1 MARRL
6 FWLALVADILGRQA
20 ATAQRLLVS
29 ENGDTTPIPH
39 WDLQSSSETSEDLA
53 FLAQA
58 GADTSSW
65 HHVPVSKCTL
75 MGCLLH
81 IGVYDDDELWF
92 SNNLESF
99 DWRQFTVPW
108 VYRHEFSLAPEAGQ
122 HYFLQT
128 HGITSRGDIYLNGEL
143 VADRE
148 FQSGSYSG
156 HEYDIT
162 SLVVEENA
170 LLIQVHPTSYY
181 HDLALGFIDWN
192 PSPPDNGTGLWR
204 PVTLKQTG
212 GVSLGPLS
220 ALVSVNP
227 GSVTLRATVRNLE
240 DEEVEVSVRAVISEP
255 GGFARHIVDQTVPLG
270 PGESQVVEFN
280 KTFEDPKTW
289 WPKQWGEQPL
299 YSATLS
305 VSVDDILSDTVQQKF
320 GLRTVTS
327 KVDKD
332 DDIVFS
338 INGRPFQ
345 VIGGGYSADMFLR
358 FDPERFEAIAKYM
371 LDMGLNTIRLE
382 GNNEQPELYEIADR
396 LGLMVM
402 AGWECCNKWESWEY
416 NRELAIDT
424 PDYWDERDY
433 ADANATMYHEAQM
446 LQTHPSMLAFLIGS
460 DFWPDDRA
468 TKIYVDALRHSNWQ
482 LPIVPAASKR
492 GYPEL
497 LGRSG
502 MKMNGP
508 YDWVPPNYWYDTEPS
523 EDRLGAAFGFGS
535 ELGAGVGTPEMGSL
549 KKFLTDEDM
558 DDLWLRPNKGL
569 YHMST
574 NVSQFY
580 NRRIYNE
587 GLFNRYGPPKSLED
601 YLRKAQ
607 IMDYEAIR
615 AEHEAFASRWS
626 TGRIA
631 TGMIYWMLVNAW
643 PSLHWNQFDHYLHP
657 AGTYFGSKVGA
668 RIEHVSYNYVD
679 RGVWLINRSLDRSGP
694 RTVTVEVVD
703 LHGNEVASETYAA
716 ETVPNVAS
724 RVADVPGL
732 GNTTDVVFI
741 RLVLRDSESEILS
754 RNVYWI
760 APSVDQLDWG
770 SSTWYY
776 TPVAR
781 FSDYSSLFD
790 MQPASIETAVTV
802 SKEEG
807 DGSWTHTVVLEN
819 TSTVPVFFI
828 RLNAIDEDGQDVN
841 PVTWSDNYV
850 TLWPKEKLE
859 LRVNDWGGDAAVVHI
874 DAANAPSTS
883 LALR

>member
-1 MARRL
+1 
-6 FWLALVADILGRQA
+6 
-20 ATAQRLLVS
+20 
-29 ENGDTTPIPH
+29 
-39 WDLQSSSETSEDLA
+39 
-53 FLAQA
+53 
-58 GADTSSW
+58 
-65 HHVPVSKCTL
+65 
-75 MGCLLH
+75 MGCLLE
-81 IGVYDDDELWF
+81 IGLYDDQELWF

-99 DWRQFTVPW
+99 DWGQFTVPW
-108 VYRHEFSLAPEAGQ
+108 VYRHEFALAAEAGK

-128 HGITSRGDIYLNGEL
+128 HGITSRADIYLNGEL
-143 VADRE
+143 VADKE

-162 SLVVEENA
+162 PLVVEENA
-170 LLIQVHPTSYY
+170 LLIQVHPTDYY

-212 GVSLGPLS
+212 SALLGALS
-220 ALVSVNP
+220 AIVSIDP
-227 GSVTLRATVRNLE
+227 GSVILQATVKNLE
-240 DEEVEVSVRAVISEP
+240 DKEVEVSVQAVISEP
-255 GGFARHIVDQTVPLG
+255 EGCKRHLLDQRVFLG
-270 PGESQVVEFN
+270 PGESRVVEFS
-280 KTFEDPKTW
+280 KTFEDPKIW
-289 WPKQWGEQPL
+289 WPRQWGEQPL
-299 YSATLS
+299 YSAKLS
-305 VSVDDILSDTVQQKF
+305 VFVDNVLSDTVERDF

-327 KVDKD
+327 KVNDD

-338 INGRPFQ
+338 INDHSFQ

-358 FDPERFEAIAKYM
+358 FDPARFEVIARYM
-371 LDMGLNTIRLE
+371 LDIGLNTIRLE
-382 GNNEQPELYEIADR
+382 GNDEQPELYEIADR

-402 AGWECCNKWESWEY
+402 AGWECCNKWESWEH

-433 ADANATMYHEAQM
+433 ADANATMYHEARM

-468 TKIYVDALRHSNWQ
+468 TEIYVKALRDSNWQ

-497 LGRSG
+497 LRRSG

-523 EDRLGAAFGFGS
+523 EDRVGAAFGFGS

-549 KKFLTDEDM
+549 RKFLTDKDM
-558 DDLWLRPNKGL
+558 DDLWLLPNKGL

-574 NVSQFY
+574 NVSQFFD
-580 NRRIYNE
+580 RTIYNE
-587 GLFNRYGPPKSLED
+587 GLFKRYGAPESLED

-607 IMDYEAIR
+607 VMDYEAIR

-643 PSLHWNQFDHYLHP
+643 PSLRWNQFDHYLHP

-668 RIEHVSYNYVD
+668 RMEHVSYNYVD
-679 RGVWLINRSLDRSGP
+679 RDIWLINRSLDRSGP
-694 RTVTVEVVD
+694 RNIAVEVID
-703 LHGNEVASETYAA
+703 LDGNEVASDTYAV
-716 ETVPNVAS
+716 ETVPNVSS
-724 RVADVPGL
+724 RVGEAPGL
-732 GNTTDVVFI
+732 RNTTDVVFL
-741 RLVLRDSESEILS
+741 RLLLCDSESEILS

-760 APSVDQLDWG
+760 APSIDRLDWN
-770 SSTWYY
+770 SSTWYH
-776 TPVAR
+776 TPATE
-781 FSDYSSLFD
+781 FSDYTSLFN
-790 MQPASIETAVTV
+790 MKSGSIEAAVTL
-802 SKEEG
+802 SAEQG
-807 DGSWTHTVVLEN
+807 DGSRTHTVVLEN
-819 TSTVPVFFI
+819 TSIVPVFFI
-828 RLNAIDEDGQDVN
+828 RLNAVDENGEDVN
-841 PVTWSDNYV
+841 PVSWSDNYV

-859 LRVNDWGGDAAVVHI
+859 LRVNDWGGTVAAVHI
-874 DAANAPSTS
+874 DAANVPSTS
-883 LALR
+883 LALKWQVRESGW